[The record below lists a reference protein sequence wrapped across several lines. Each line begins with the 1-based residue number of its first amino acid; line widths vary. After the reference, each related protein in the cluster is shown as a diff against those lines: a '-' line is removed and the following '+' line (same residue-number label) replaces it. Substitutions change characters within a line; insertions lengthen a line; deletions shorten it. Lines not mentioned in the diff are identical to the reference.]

1 MSTVVDSEVL
11 EAWRDTQQEL
21 NLARPRPGGV
31 GKVRPGTLIMPSELR
46 DAAARAWWKT
56 APPVLWVDIAT
67 GAVLVDELA
76 AWLWPVRAVG

>member
-46 DAAARAWWKT
+46 DAAARAWWRV
-56 APPVLWVDIAT
+56 APAILVVDIVT
-67 GAVLVDELA
+67 GVVLVDELA
-76 AWLWPVRAVG
+76 ARLWPVGSVG